1 MISARMPTL
10 FRPRTPSR
18 VVRHRQDF
26 LHREPVEPLG
36 CIVVRRITD
45 DAGRAWRV
53 REFRSTSGL
62 GLFFRCEVPG
72 VRAETRAAVA
82 PLESLDE
89 ERLIELLQ
97 AGGE

>member
-1 MISARMPTL
+1 
-10 FRPRTPSR
+10 
-18 VVRHRQDF
+18 
-26 LHREPVEPLG
+26 
-36 CIVVRRITD
+36 VRRITD

-53 REFRSTSGL
+53 REFWSTSGL
-62 GLFFRCEVPG
+62 GLFFRCDVPG
-72 VRAETRAAVA
+72 VRAETRAAIA

>member
-1 MISARMPTL
+1 MLT
-10 FRPRTPSR
+10 FRVPRVRNRTPSR
-18 VVRHRQDF
+18 VVRSRHISR
-26 LHREPVEPLG
+26 EPLG
-36 CIVVRRITD
+36 CVVVRRITD

-53 REFRSTSGL
+53 REFRSHAGV

-72 VRAETRAAVA
+72 VRAETRAAMA
-82 PLESLDE
+82 ALESIDE

>member
-1 MISARMPTL
+1 MPL
-10 FRPRTPSR
+10 VRSPAFIRTRAPSR
-18 VVRHRQDF
+18 VVRSRHVD
-26 LHREPVEPLG
+26 LGDLG
-36 CIVVRRITD
+36 CVVIRRITD
-45 DAGRAWRV
+45 DAGRGWRV

-72 VRAETRAAVA
+72 VRSETRAASA

-97 AGGE
+97 AGSE

>member
-1 MISARMPTL
+1 MLSARTPTF

-18 VVRHRQDF
+18 VVRHR
-26 LHREPVEPLG
+26 HVSREPLG

-62 GLFFRCEVPG
+62 GLFFRCDIPG